1 VSLSDVPPLGFSRL
15 RCLEKLQTMTKKWRR
30 RKEMSPLPRKKKTTI
45 LLKADAVEVK
55 RSLDSNAV

>member
-1 VSLSDVPPLGFSRL
+1 
-15 RCLEKLQTMTKKWRR
+15 MTKKWRR